1 MRDPNRIK
9 PYCDTL
15 ATIWGMV
22 PDWRLGQ
29 LMINA
34 IEAYKEKY
42 HYDPFYMEDQD
53 FLMYLFN
60 YINEVIKND

>member
-15 ATIWGMV
+15 ATIWSMV
-22 PDWRLGQ
+22 PDWRLSQ

-42 HYDPFYMEDQD
+42 SYDPFYMEDQD

-60 YINEVIKND
+60 YISEVTKNG